1 MIMTESSSMIYK
13 STRGQAK
20 ELLFKDVIFE
30 GLASDGG
37 LYIPSSWPLLDSS
50 LIESFSD
57 MPYQEIAYHVF
68 KPYLDDSISD
78 NTLMDIIQQSYKNF
92 TNKENTPLK
101 KINNNEYLLELFHGP
116 TYAFKDIAMQFISRI
131 MDHYLIKDNN
141 HINILGATSGDTGS
155 AAIYGFENV
164 KSSNVFILHPHDL
177 IAPTQR
183 KFMTTVNSE
192 NIINIAVKG
201 NFDDCQNIIKEIFS
215 DEQYKKSNNLGA
227 INSIN
232 WARIMCQIT
241 YYFYSASRIKDSK
254 NIIYSV
260 PTGNFGDILA
270 GYISKKMGL
279 NFKKLNIATNE
290 NNILDRTLR
299 SGDHS
304 IKGVVSTTSPS
315 IDIQISSNFERLVY
329 DSCKDSQYIQ
339 KIMNNL
345 KKEGSFNLSEK
356 SRSYITNYFS
366 SDSATEEEVN
376 DIILQYYTEYNIT
389 LDPHTAVGVACGKKQ
404 SIANDILVT
413 LSTAHPA
420 KFKETVSKII
430 SNDSFITEKVRN
442 LDTMEE
448 NMMIA
453 NNNVEEIKSII
464 NKRIS

>member
-1 MIMTESSSMIYK
+1 MTEFSSMIYK
-13 STRGQAK
+13 STRGKAR
-20 ELLFKDVIFE
+20 ELGFKDVIFE

-37 LYIPSSWPLLDSS
+37 LYIPSCWPVLDTE
-50 LIESFSD
+50 LIESFSG
-57 MPYQEIAYHVF
+57 MSYQEIAFHVF
-68 KPYLDDSISD
+68 KPYLDDTISED
-78 NTLMDIIQQSYKNF
+78 TLKEIIYHSYNNF
-92 TNKENTPLK
+92 TNNEITPLK

-116 TYAFKDIAMQFISRI
+116 TYAFNIAMQFISRI
-131 MDHYLIKDNN
+131 MDYYLTKENN

-155 AAIYGFENV
+155 AAIYGFENI
-164 KSSNVFILHPHDL
+164 KSSKVFILHPYQL
-177 IAPTQR
+177 ISPTQR
-183 KFMTTVNSE
+183 KFMTTINSD

-215 DEQYKKSNNLGA
+215 DEEYKKSNNLGA

-241 YYFYSASRIKDSK
+241 YYFYSASRIEENEK
-254 NIIYSV
+254 IIYSV

-279 NFKKLNIATNE
+279 KFKKLNIATNE

-304 IKGVVSTTSPS
+304 IKGVISTTSPS

-329 DSCKDSQYIQ
+329 DSCKDPEYISN
-339 KIMNNL
+339 IMNSL

-356 SRSYITNYFS
+356 SRLYINDYFS
-366 SDSATEEEVN
+366 SDTATKKEVG
-376 DIILQYYTEYNIT
+376 DIILQYYTDCNIT
-389 LDPHTAVGVACGKKQ
+389 LDPHTAVGIVCGKKQ
-404 SIANDILVT
+404 SVTDDILVT

-420 KFKETVSKII
+420 KFKETVSEII
-430 SNDSFITEKVRN
+430 SNDSFITDKVKN

-453 NNNVEEIKSII
+453 NNNIEEIKNII
-464 NKRIS
+464 NNKVL